1 MKYIYKCIRNK
12 YQYISINR
20 YGFLNENFRSSLC
33 GGCACGG
40 IADPRHQVHN
50 DLIIIWFWIFWLWL
64 SWLCA
69 CGEQICGVTNA
80 TWSICKK
87 LNSNFHCAL
96 SEHQELSQSCKRKWK
111 SRQINKFHHKY
122 RNYRCLTSKCEP
134 TALTTNNT
142 WISEMRKVT
151 FRKSKIQ
158 ERNCI
163 SRPLL
168 ELPKWRHVRRPENL

>member
-1 MKYIYKCIRNK
+1 MRLWWYCRPA
-12 YQYISINR
+12 SP
-20 YGFLNENFRSSLC
+20 GSSWWRWLWLWC
-33 GGCACGG
+33 
-40 IADPRHQVHN
+40 
-50 DLIIIWFWIFWLWL
+50 FWIFPQTLAKRWVHIFWL
-64 SWLCA
+64 SVLHKFH
-69 CGEQICGVTNA
+69 
-80 TWSICKK
+80 KK
-87 LNSNFHCAL
+87 VNKLVESQMQLDPCAL

-111 SRQINKFHHKY
+111 SWQINKFHHKY